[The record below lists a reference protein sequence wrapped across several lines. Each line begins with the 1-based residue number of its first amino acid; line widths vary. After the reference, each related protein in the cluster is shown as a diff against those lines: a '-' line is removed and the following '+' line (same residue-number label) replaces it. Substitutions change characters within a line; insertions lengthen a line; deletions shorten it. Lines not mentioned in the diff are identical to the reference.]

1 MTVDTTSDN
10 ALRGVGLG
18 LVCFAVFS
26 IHDAIIKSISE
37 IPVFQVAFFAILFS
51 FVPFT
56 LFLAFDSTERTM
68 RPKLPGL
75 IALRCLFNVIGL
87 VTVFYAFG
95 RLPLSEVYSLLFA
108 APILITLL
116 AIPILGERIR
126 AIRWFAIILGLV
138 GVLIVLR
145 PGSESF
151 TLDHL
156 AAVTAAACV
165 ACNSIVTRK
174 IGSREHSLTL
184 IMYPML
190 TSVTVTGIATAFV
203 YVPMAGD
210 VLLKLC
216 LIGVLSVIGQTLLI
230 QAYRSSEAQFVA
242 PMQYSQML
250 WALVFGALIF
260 NESPDRTVLMRS
272 AVIVCSGLLFVWREL
287 VASVKQPVLRNRNV
301 RIAGGPQTQSVETD
315 RKTTN
320 PDTSLKAADEH

>member
-1 MTVDTTSDN
+1 
-10 ALRGVGLG
+10 
-18 LVCFAVFS
+18 
-26 IHDAIIKSISE
+26 
-37 IPVFQVAFFAILFS
+37 
-51 FVPFT
+51 
-56 LFLAFDSTERTM
+56 
-68 RPKLPGL
+68 
-75 IALRCLFNVIGL
+75 
-87 VTVFYAFG
+87 
-95 RLPLSEVYSLLFA
+95 
-108 APILITLL
+108 
-116 AIPILGERIR
+116 
-126 AIRWFAIILGLV
+126 
-138 GVLIVLR
+138 
-145 PGSESF
+145 
-151 TLDHL
+151 
-156 AAVTAAACV
+156 
-165 ACNSIVTRK
+165 
-174 IGSREHSLTL
+174 
-184 IMYPML
+184 MYPML

-260 NESPDRTVLMRS
+260 NESPDRTVLMGS